1 MMNWKNLKMRI
12 KLGIGFGLIILILIL
27 MGIISVFELKKIE
40 HDAKEMANHQLPEI
54 QISNNLERNILQIT
68 NLLNSFA
75 LSNEK
80 HFLDKAN
87 ALLGSLDDYLE
98 SPEVSDPD
106 RGEDVKGQILS
117 AKKIL
122 HEFKLLM
129 DKMRDETENLSDSRN
144 IMHEAAG
151 NFLDNCSDYLRG
163 QETTLAYQIDSK
175 TTKRE
180 VLEKI
185 TLINN
190 IIDVGNEI
198 RIQNFKAQATHD
210 LRNYSSLDKKFLEI
224 DQYLMNLETIDK
236 DSDNLIYLANIK
248 KATETYGKAIEDFF
262 NAFRDLQSSNQQIE
276 ENGSRLVKSFN
287 NLANNSIT
295 QSLGFAS
302 ASIEK
307 TRNSLNI
314 LIVGLIV
321 SILGSLML
329 GFKISRSITLPM
341 KKSVAFAREIARG
354 NLLATI
360 DIDQKDELGDL
371 AAMLTEMKD
380 QLHKTI
386 SSIQTATEHISDA
399 SSQMSQTSQSIS
411 QGSTEQASSA
421 EEISASM
428 QEMSASIS
436 QNTAN
441 SQRTEEIA
449 KKATQHINEGS
460 KNVLEVTMAIKEI
473 AEKISIIG
481 DIAYQTNILSLN
493 AAVEAARA
501 GDYGRGFAVVADE
514 VKKLAERS
522 QEAATE
528 IDKVSGAGVNLA
540 ESTRVLFN
548 TIVPQIE
555 DTLKLVQEITA
566 SSFEQNSGAEQVND
580 SIQQFNQVIQ
590 QNAAAAE
597 EMATNAEELASQA
610 EYLNDMTRFFE
621 TGQKSRAA
629 GKNPGQHNRE
639 KQTRLTAGEKSLQIK
654 SNQRKGVNLRLGSD
668 SLDQE
673 FEKF

>member
-501 GDYGRGFAVVADE
+501 GEYGRGFAVVADE

>member
-460 KNVLEVTMAIKEI
+460 KNVLEVTIAIKEI

-501 GDYGRGFAVVADE
+501 GEYGRGFAVVADE